1 MPAAFSM
8 DLRVRMMA
16 LLQQGHSAI
25 DIADRLGV
33 CDRTVRRLRD
43 HLAATGSLEPKDGR
57 PGPKPRIGPDRYSE
71 IVELVARHDD
81 VDSNRLAELIF
92 EELGVIV
99 SARTARRLR
108 RAAGLTR
115 KKRRPWPP
123 NNSERM
129 LPPPESPGT
138 KAESN

>member
-1 MPAAFSM
+1 MPAAFSI

-16 LLQQGHSAI
+16 LLQQGYSAV

-43 HLAATGSLEPKDGR
+43 HLAATGSLEPKHGR
-57 PGPKPRIGPDRYSE
+57 PGPTPRIGPERYTE
-71 IVELVARHDD
+71 IVELVARNDD
-81 VDSNRLAELIF
+81 VDSNRLAELIG
-92 EELGVIV
+92 EELGVAV

-115 KKRRPWPP
+115 KKRLPWPP
-123 NNSERM
+123 NNSETM
-129 LPPPESPGT
+129 LPPRETPGG
-138 KAESN
+138 KAKPN